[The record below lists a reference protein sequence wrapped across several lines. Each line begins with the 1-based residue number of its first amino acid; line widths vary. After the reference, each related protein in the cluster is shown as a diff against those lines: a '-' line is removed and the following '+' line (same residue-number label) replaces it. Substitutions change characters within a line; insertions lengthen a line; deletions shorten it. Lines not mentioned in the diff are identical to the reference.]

1 MFSSVK
7 PSGMAS
13 NIPLTNTVDFL
24 GFNTSS
30 KNSTFYEFE
39 FICKKAQAIHLVY
52 TFSLY
57 PTHTYPCNLLTQRKH
72 LKLLVI
78 RGKKPERHEFK
89 NDVTYF
95 TKDEECK
102 ASTEAKSRVPDWG
115 IKSTL
120 A

>member
-1 MFSSVK
+1 
-7 PSGMAS
+7 MAS
-13 NIPLTNTVDFL
+13 TYLELILYIFL

-52 TFSLY
+52 PS
-57 PTHTYPCNLLTQRKH
+57 NLLTQRKH

-89 NDVTYF
+89 NDETYF

-102 ASTEAKSRVPDWG
+102 ASTEAKSRVADWG